1 MQPTPDFPAPFRLN
15 GRLVWDRHE
24 FENYQ
29 TNLLGLT
36 PLERNPEEPI
46 VFVSAKQMV
55 TELPFGRRWLGKI
68 VQGRFRELP
77 SGVAGRNQAEQQP
90 ALAPA

>member
-1 MQPTPDFPAPFRLN
+1 MQPTPVFPAPFRLN

-24 FENYQ
+24 IENHKRI
-29 TNLLGLT
+29 LLGLP
-36 PLERNPEEPI
+36 PLARKPEEPI
-46 VFVSAKQMV
+46 VFVGAKQLV

-77 SGVAGRNQAEQQP
+77 SGAAARNQAQQQP
-90 ALAPA
+90 ATA

>member
-24 FENYQ
+24 IENHKQ
-29 TNLLGLT
+29 ILLGLP
-36 PLERNPEEPI
+36 PLERNPDEPI
-46 VFVSAKQMV
+46 VFVGAKQLV

-77 SGVAGRNQAEQQP
+77 SSAAARNQC
-90 ALAPA
+90 